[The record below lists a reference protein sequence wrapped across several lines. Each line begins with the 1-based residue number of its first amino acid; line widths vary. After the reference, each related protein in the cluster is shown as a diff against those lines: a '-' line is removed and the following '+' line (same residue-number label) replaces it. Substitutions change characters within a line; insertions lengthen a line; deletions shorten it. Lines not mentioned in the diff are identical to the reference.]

1 MAHLRLIHDNKLT
14 AVAGSAVHPTT
25 NDYKS
30 QTSTNT
36 SFTLTTSSVSGNV
49 AVVAYLP
56 EHNGSITTIVSTN
69 QVTTQ
74 TIENTRWGVSKRAD
88 LLNNLTTLVFAYKRS
103 ATIPIDNPG
112 TVNYNFT
119 TETLEG
125 TTSNGWTS
133 TVPAGTSQLY
143 VTSAVAYDSDN
154 SDIIASTEWSLPVA
168 VTDMLDNLYTKIV
181 YIYAVNT
188 SNVTSPDL
196 STLGTCSY
204 NLLTDSLT
212 GTIPSNWFLVPP
224 VLQPGERLWVR
235 AVAML
240 VPNTLRITEST
251 STFNESLPAG
261 YGGGKYVAA
270 YFSNLLPSTVYYINF
285 STSVKISRFV
295 VGNYWSPKYNIPF
308 GISTGYSDTSSSERL
323 QSGDL
328 YSTPG
333 PRNKTMQFQL
343 EYLSDED
350 KFQFFAILKTVGKLG
365 CVFVSAFPQD
375 TDKNREQMFSIYGKL
390 NNLSQ
395 ITYAQYTRYTSSVEL
410 EEF

>member
-14 AVAGSAVHPTT
+14 AVAGSATHPTT

-56 EHNGSITTIVSTN
+56 EHNGSITMT
-69 QVTTQ
+69 VT
-74 TIENTRWGVSKRAD
+74 G
-88 LLNNLTTLVFAYKRS
+88 F
-103 ATIPIDNPG
+103 P
-112 TVNYNFT
+112 
-119 TETLEG
+119 
-125 TTSNGWTS
+125 
-133 TVPAGTSQLY
+133 
-143 VTSAVAYDSDN
+143 
-154 SDIIASTEWSLPVA
+154 A
-168 VTDMLDNLYTKIV
+168 VTDAT
-181 YIYAVNT
+181 
-188 SNVTSPDL
+188 VTS
-196 STLGTCSY
+196 S
-204 NLLTDSLT
+204 NLPT
-212 GTIPSNWFLVPP
+212 
-224 VLQPGERLWVR
+224 
-235 AVAML
+235 
-240 VPNTLRITEST
+240 
-251 STFNESLPAG
+251 G
-261 YGGGKYVAA
+261 YGGGKYV
-270 YFSNLLPSTVYYINF
+270 TVYLSNISSRTTFTITFN
-285 STSVKISRFV
+285 TSVKVSRFV

-333 PRNKTMQFQL
+333 PRNKTMQFEL
-343 EYLSDED
+343 EYLTDED
-350 KFQFFAILKTVGKLG
+350 KFQFFSILKTVGKLG

-375 TDKNREQMFSIYGKL
+375 SDKDKEQMFSIYGKL